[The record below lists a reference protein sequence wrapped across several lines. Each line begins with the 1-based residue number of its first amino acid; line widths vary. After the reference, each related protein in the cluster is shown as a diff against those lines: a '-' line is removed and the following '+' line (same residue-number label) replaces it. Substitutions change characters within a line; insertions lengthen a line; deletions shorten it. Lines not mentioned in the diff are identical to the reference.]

1 MKKILA
7 ALLISSLAP
16 IAIAEVNQNN
26 ESPKF
31 EHRKEMKEKFE
42 QELGLTADQKAKID
56 AIKAK
61 HAASRE
67 SQKAE
72 IDAVLTP
79 EQKAKLEQMKKD
91 RPQHKGPRGE
101 RPQPPAGE

>member
-7 ALLISSLAP
+7 AILVASLAP
-16 IAIAEVNQNN
+16 IAMAETAPV
-26 ESPKF
+26 EKPKF
-31 EHRKEMKEKFE
+31 EHRKEMKEKFD
-42 QELGLTADQKAKID
+42 QELGLTADQKAKIE

-61 HAASRE
+61 HAATRDA
-67 SQKAE
+67 QKAE

-101 RPQPPAGE
+101 HPQPPAGE